1 MRTYLP
7 IALALVS
14 ASALQAQSPNPVNLW
29 LVELKWSGNRLTTGT
44 PIKLTNDQGNNSQ
57 PAFTPDGRAI
67 VFSATRD
74 TGSAARSDIYRIE
87 LATRTETRVT
97 RTPENENSPTVNARG
112 EYVAVRWQPATLFKE
127 FGPWIYNADGT
138 PRQGVLPAPDTTGYY
153 TPLPNGNYAL
163 TRPKSRSF
171 TIALFDAQTGVIV
184 DVDSGVPALPA
195 QRVPARQAVTY
206 VQIDS
211 ANARHVL
218 RQVDLTT
225 RKTTTLGPT
234 LVGRTVH
241 AWVAGHETILMAKG
255 NQLYART
262 ASDPVWRFVVSFD
275 HPELRAASAYVVS
288 AQGDKLILTSAKRPS
303 VAALLRDSLEA
314 GHSGAEVA
322 TLALNLRAAGR
333 FADMDL
339 SENSISALGTDRI
352 GKKRFADGV
361 AIHQLATTLYANS
374 YRAFDRLGDAQRTAG
389 DSAAAIASYR
399 KSLELNPQATNAE
412 REAAQATTRKI
423 VGR

>member
-1 MRTYLP
+1 
-7 IALALVS
+7 
-14 ASALQAQSPNPVNLW
+14 
-29 LVELKWSGNRLTTGT
+29 
-44 PIKLTNDQGNNSQ
+44 
-57 PAFTPDGRAI
+57 
-67 VFSATRD
+67 
-74 TGSAARSDIYRIE
+74 
-87 LATRTETRVT
+87 
-97 RTPENENSPTVNARG
+97 
-112 EYVAVRWQPATLFKE
+112 
-127 FGPWIYNADGT
+127 
-138 PRQGVLPAPDTTGYY
+138 
-153 TPLPNGNYAL
+153 
-163 TRPKSRSF
+163 
-171 TIALFDAQTGVIV
+171 
-184 DVDSGVPALPA
+184 
-195 QRVPARQAVTY
+195 
-206 VQIDS
+206 
-211 ANARHVL
+211 
-218 RQVDLTT
+218 
-225 RKTTTLGPT
+225 
-234 LVGRTVH
+234 
-241 AWVAGHETILMAKG
+241 
-255 NQLYART
+255 
-262 ASDPVWRFVVSFD
+262 VSFD